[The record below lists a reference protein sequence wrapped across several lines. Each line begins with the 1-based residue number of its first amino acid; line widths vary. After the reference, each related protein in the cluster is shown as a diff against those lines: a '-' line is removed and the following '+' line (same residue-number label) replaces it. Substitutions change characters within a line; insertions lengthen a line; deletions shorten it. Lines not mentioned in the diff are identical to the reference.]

1 MIAIVGVT
9 VLNSCE
15 PSADPS
21 TQEESSISDTIQYS
35 YHETAK
41 YVGDCESLVGA
52 CAGFSYKELHLL
64 GGLDPMIADKME
76 ITLDSILFGSISEG
90 SRTKESYLDEYLSDY
105 QYVLDEFPDYSTP
118 WEVDLSETVN
128 YNRSGIL
135 GVTLVSYL
143 FTGGAHSNN
152 TVQYVTFDLR
162 SGNLIHTDELFQPTD
177 RMRVAD
183 LAATILK
190 DSVLSRD
197 STDWEIISSQ
207 WGHEGFSVPDDF
219 RLNKDGIFLL
229 FNRNEVTSGAEEEYL
244 ILLPWQEI
252 DGWIAEPYKNLSL

>member
-90 SRTKESYLDEYLSDY
+90 SKTKESYLDEYLSDY

-207 WGHEGFSVPDDF
+207 WGNEGFSVPDDF

-229 FNRNEVTSGAEEEYL
+229 FNRNEITSGAEEEYL

-252 DGWIAEPYKNLSL
+252 NGWIAEPYKNLSL